1 MDRLWLTHEK
11 LLGQRMQILEDGDAS
26 GHLVLKAS

>member
-11 LLGQRMQILEDGDAS
+11 LLGQRMQIKKMEMFQGIS
-26 GHLVLKAS
+26 F